1 MIRNRQYQNM
11 LVGLPTYYAEPVEQC
26 LQWVL
31 QFNFQTTYT
40 MAYAGEGH
48 IDWGNG
54 DSENLP
60 KKTSFTNVSKSY
72 QAGTYTV
79 KITGEIEDIQA
90 GMDINSKNAVVALE
104 QFNLNSYIGNRAT
117 SFTLGVFFMCKNM
130 VLMPGVVLGKNIK
143 SLDGTFSG
151 CSSLTTAPT
160 IPDGVTDLNST
171 FSGCS
176 SLTTAPTIPDG
187 VIALNSTFYGCSSLT
202 TAPTIPDG
210 VIALN
215 STFYGCSSLT
225 TAPTIPDGVIAL
237 NSTFYGCT
245 GLVNIDGIW
254 PANGFTK
261 TRIDVDQM
269 FYRGSVVAGKPT
281 GTLPAEILWE
291 APEGKFSRTTQAFR
305 NCTSLSNYD
314 DIPANWK

>member
-54 DSENLP
+54 DSESLAD
-60 KKTSFTNVSKSY
+60 KTSFTNISKTY
-72 QAGTYTV
+72 QPGTYTV

-90 GMDINSKNAVVALE
+90 GMDTNSKNAVVALE
-104 QFNLNSYIGNRAT
+104 QFNLDSYIGNRAT
-117 SFTLGVFFMCKNM
+117 SVTLGVFFGCKNM

-143 SLDGTFSG
+143 SLNSTFFD

-160 IPDGVTDLNST
+160 IPDGVADLSYT
-171 FSGCS
+171 FHGCS
-176 SLTTAPTIPDG
+176 SLTTAPTLPDG
-187 VIALNSTFYGCSSLT
+187 VIALNSTF
-202 TAPTIPDG
+202 A
-210 VIALN
+210 
-215 STFYGCSSLT
+215 
-225 TAPTIPDGVIAL
+225 
-237 NSTFYGCT
+237 GCT

-261 TRIDVDQM
+261 TRIGVYQM

-291 APEGKFSRTTQAFR
+291 APEGKFSSTTQAFG

>member
-1 MIRNRQYQNM
+1 MIRNSQYRDM
-11 LVGLPTYYAEPVEQC
+11 LIDLPTYYEPPPEPC

-54 DSENLP
+54 DKEDLA
-60 KKTSFTNVSKSY
+60 KKTSFTNISKTY
-72 QAGTYTV
+72 PAGTYTV
-79 KITGEIEDIQA
+79 KITGAIEDIQA
-90 GMDINSKNAVVALE
+90 GMDTNSKNAVVALE

-117 SFTLGVFFMCKNM
+117 SSTLGVFYGCKNM

-143 SLDGTFSG
+143 SLNSTFRDCSSLTTAPTIPDGVTGLNSTFRD

-160 IPDGVTDLNST
+160 IPDGVTDLN
-171 FSGCS
+171 G
-176 SLTTAPTIPDG
+176 
-187 VIALNSTFYGCSSLT
+187 
-202 TAPTIPDG
+202 
-210 VIALN
+210 
-215 STFYGCSSLT
+215 
-225 TAPTIPDGVIAL
+225 
-237 NSTFYGCT
+237 TFYGCT

-254 PANGFTK
+254 PANGFTAS
-261 TRIDVDQM
+261 IINIAYM
-269 FYRGSVVAGKPT
+269 FYRSTVVAGKPA
-281 GTLPAEILWE
+281 GTIPADKLWE
-291 APEGKFSRTTQAFR
+291 RTDITWISAQAFR

>member
-54 DSENLP
+54 DSERLAD
-60 KKTSFTNVSKSY
+60 KTSFTNISKTY
-72 QAGTYTV
+72 QPGTYTV

-90 GMDINSKNAVVALE
+90 GMDTNSKNAVVALE
-104 QFNLNSYIGNRAT
+104 QFNLDSYIGNRQN
-117 SFTLGVFFMCKNM
+117 SYTLGAFSGCKNM

-143 SLDGTFSG
+143 SLVGAFHG

-160 IPDGVTDLNST
+160 IPDGVTDL
-171 FSGCS
+171 SG
-176 SLTTAPTIPDG
+176 
-187 VIALNSTFYGCSSLT
+187 
-202 TAPTIPDG
+202 
-210 VIALN
+210 
-215 STFYGCSSLT
+215 
-225 TAPTIPDGVIAL
+225 
-237 NSTFYGCT
+237 TFYGCT

-261 TRIDVDQM
+261 TGIDVYRM

-291 APEGKFSRTTQAFR
+291 APEGKFSRITQAFR

-314 DIPANWK
+314 DIPATWK